1 VTVAQLLLASG
12 AVALGALVQG
22 AVGFGATLVAAPL
35 LVLVR
40 PDLVP
45 GPISVCFPALSILVL
60 LRDRR
65 HAELG
70 PLRWSVLGLVPGAA
84 VAAVAVAVLPARGI
98 EALVAVLILLAVAA
112 SASGL
117 EVEPA
122 PASLTVAGALSG
134 FMGTAAGPSGPAMA
148 LLHQRT
154 SGAQLRATLARFF
167 VASSVISIVALLPT
181 GRLGPDDAAHG
192 LLLVPAVLLGYAG
205 SGLLLAHV
213 DRGRTRTAVL
223 LLSAASA
230 LAVLV
235 KALS

>member
-22 AVGFGATLVAAPL
+22 AVGFGAALVAAPL

-40 PDLVP
+40 ADLVP
-45 GPISVCFPALSILVL
+45 GPISVCFPVLSVLVL

-70 PLRWSVLGLVPGAA
+70 PLRWSVVGLLPGAA
-84 VAAVAVAVLPARGI
+84 VAALAIALLPAKGI
-98 EALVAVLILLAVAA
+98 EALVAVLILVAVAA

-117 EVEPA
+117 EVGPA
-122 PASLTVAGALSG
+122 RASLTIAGALSG
-134 FMGTAAGPSGPAMA
+134 FMGTAAGPSGPPMA
-148 LLHQRT
+148 LLHQRA
-154 SGAQLRATLARFF
+154 SGPQLRATLARFF
-167 VASSVISIVALLPT
+167 LAAAVVSIVALLPT

-192 LLLVPAVLLGYAG
+192 LLLMPAVLVGYAG
-205 SGLLLAHV
+205 SHTLLAHV
-213 DRGRTRTAVL
+213 DRGRTRAAVL
-223 LLSAASA
+223 ALSAASA

-235 KALS
+235 KALA

>member
-1 VTVAQLLLASG
+1 VTLAQLVLASG

-22 AVGFGATLVAAPL
+22 AAGFGAALVAAPL

-45 GPISVCFPALSILVL
+45 GPISVCFPVLSVLVL

-70 PLRWSVLGLVPGAA
+70 PLRWSVVGLLPGAA
-84 VAAVAVAVLPARGI
+84 AASVAIAVLPAKGI
-98 EALVAVLILLAVAA
+98 EGLVAVLILLAVAA
-112 SASGL
+112 SASGV

-122 PASLTVAGALSG
+122 PGSLTVAGALSG
-134 FMGTAAGPSGPAMA
+134 FMGTAAGPSGPPMA

-154 SGAQLRATLARFF
+154 SGPQLRATLARFF
-167 VASSVISIVALLPT
+167 MAASVITIVALLPT
-181 GRLGPDDAAHG
+181 GRLGADDAVHG
-192 LLLVPAVLLGYAG
+192 LLLVPAVLVGYAG
-205 SGLLLAHV
+205 SHALLAHV
-213 DRGRTRTAVL
+213 DRGRTRAAVL
-223 LLSAASA
+223 VLSAASA

-235 KALS
+235 KAIA

>member
-1 VTVAQLLLASG
+1 
-12 AVALGALVQG
+12 
-22 AVGFGATLVAAPL
+22 LVAAPL

-45 GPISVCFPALSILVL
+45 GPISVCYPVLSVLVL

-84 VAAVAVAVLPARGI
+84 LAAVAIALLPAKGI
-98 EALVAVLILLAVAA
+98 EGLVAVLILLAVAA
-112 SASGL
+112 SVSGL

-122 PASLTVAGALSG
+122 PGSLTIAGVLSG
-134 FMGTAAGPSGPAMA
+134 FMGTAAGPSGPPMA

-154 SGAQLRATLARFF
+154 SGPQLRATLARFF
-167 VASSVISIVALLPT
+167 VASSVVSIVALLPT

-192 LLLVPAVLLGYAG
+192 LLLIPAVLLGYAG
-205 SGLLLAHV
+205 SHLLLDHV
-213 DRGRTRTAVL
+213 DRGHTRAAVL
-223 LLSAASA
+223 VVSGASA
-230 LAVLV
+230 LAVLLKV
-235 KALS
+235 VA